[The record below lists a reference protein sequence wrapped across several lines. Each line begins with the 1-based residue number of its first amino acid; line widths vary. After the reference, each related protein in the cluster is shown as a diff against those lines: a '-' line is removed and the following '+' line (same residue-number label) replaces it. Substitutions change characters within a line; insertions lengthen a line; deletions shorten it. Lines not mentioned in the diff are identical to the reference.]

1 MFYKRKN
8 FIFVKNYA
16 DEGKIARF
24 DEKRRIEAEP
34 ACRAARDQSRRNI
47 PHSRRTQQ
55 TGLRFAA
62 KDPQEVSRINP
73 DWLLLDSD
81 KMYRDEYPAASSGQQ
96 ASRTTAAQRSSPEL
110 GNDLFSR
117 RHCRADFG
125 RMKNKRRTPTG
136 MTDLRRSFRRRCSA
150 KRISNASSCSMM
162 TRPSKVLRH
171 RQSVEIIHAG
181 RCPEY
186 SILGKIKFGQP
197 GFRFETDGTWSIP
210 ETLGNYLL
218 IGKEK
223 FLATVQLPVFITRFI

>member
-1 MFYKRKN
+1 MREKLLDLMKN
-8 FIFVKNYA
+8 
-16 DEGKIARF
+16 EGLKPSQLAEQLEINPAGISHILAGRNKPGFDLLQKILRRF
-24 DEKRRIEAEP
+24 P
-34 ACRAARDQSRRNI
+34 
-47 PHSRRTQQ
+47 
-55 TGLRFAA
+55 
-62 KDPQEVSRINP
+62 RINP

-110 GNDLFSR
+110 GNDLFTPTLPGGL
-117 RHCRADFG
+117 RADEKQTQDADGHDGSATQFPPALFG
-125 RMKNKRRTPTG
+125 
-136 MTDLRRSFRRRCSA
+136 

>member
-1 MFYKRKN
+1 MQILLVLQKKN

-81 KMYRDEYPAASSGQQ
+81 KSIGMNIRQPRR
-96 ASRTTAAQRSSPEL
+96 ASRPPVQ
-110 GNDLFSR
+110 R
-117 RHCRADFG
+117 RHKGRPRIGQRPFTPTLPGGLRADEKQTQDADGHDGSATQFPPALFG
-125 RMKNKRRTPTG
+125 KANIKRVVVLYDDQTFESFTPST
-136 MTDLRRSFRRRCSA
+136 
-150 KRISNASSCSMM
+150 KR
-162 TRPSKVLRH
+162 
-171 RQSVEIIHAG
+171 
-181 RCPEY
+181 
-186 SILGKIKFGQP
+186 
-197 GFRFETDGTWSIP
+197 
-210 ETLGNYLL
+210 
-218 IGKEK
+218 
-223 FLATVQLPVFITRFI
+223 

>member
-1 MFYKRKN
+1 MREKLLDLMKN
-8 FIFVKNYA
+8 
-16 DEGKIARF
+16 EGLKPSQLAEQLEINPAGISHILAGRNKPGFDLLQKILRRF
-24 DEKRRIEAEP
+24 P
-34 ACRAARDQSRRNI
+34 
-47 PHSRRTQQ
+47 
-55 TGLRFAA
+55 
-62 KDPQEVSRINP
+62 RINP

-110 GNDLFSR
+110 GNDLFTPTLPGGL
-117 RHCRADFG
+117 RADE
-125 RMKNKRRTPTG
+125 KQ
-136 MTDLRRSFRRRCSA
+136 TDLRRSFRRRCSA

>member
-1 MFYKRKN
+1 MREKLLDLMKN
-8 FIFVKNYA
+8 
-16 DEGKIARF
+16 EGLKPSQLAEQLEINPAGISHILAGRNKPGFDLLQKILRRF
-24 DEKRRIEAEP
+24 P
-34 ACRAARDQSRRNI
+34 
-47 PHSRRTQQ
+47 
-55 TGLRFAA
+55 
-62 KDPQEVSRINP
+62 RINP

-81 KMYRDEYPAASSGQQ
+81 KSIGMNIRQPRR
-96 ASRTTAAQRSSPEL
+96 ASRPPVQRRHKGRPPNWATT
-110 GNDLFSR
+110 FSR